1 VAIEQAS
8 RDECFRLQLLLCLIA
23 PLVDDFLDLSPP
35 IRDANAQWVAKTDGR
50 LQALRRGRAEPLD
63 LPEQPL
69 GSLGQLLDSAARL
82 VEVQREALK
91 LVQIDS
97 RR

>member
-1 VAIEQAS
+1 
-8 RDECFRLQLLLCLIA
+8 
-23 PLVDDFLDLSPP
+23 
-35 IRDANAQWVAKTDGR
+35 
-50 LQALRRGRAEPLD
+50 